1 MKTKSIFIIAILIS
15 EFIFA
20 QGPPVPE
27 GRRENVEAVKIAYIT
42 RELNL
47 TPQEAQIFWPVYNQF
62 QNEMDALRKDK
73 RDDKREMKKGLEQ
86 RTEPE
91 IAKMVDEVIINEQ
104 RELDVKKKY
113 HAEFKKVLPIRKV
126 AQLYRAEQ
134 EFKREVLKRM
144 REEGRP
150 KQPMQPKN

>member
-1 MKTKSIFIIAILIS
+1 MKTQFIALLFTATIFQTV
-15 EFIFA
+15 A
-20 QGPPVPE
+20 QPPVPE
-27 GRRENVEAVKIAYIT
+27 GRRENVEAVKIAFIT

-47 TPQEAQIFWPVYNQF
+47 SPEEAQKFWPVYNQF

-73 RDDKREMKKGLEQ
+73 RDDKREIKRGLEQ
-86 RTEPE
+86 MTDEE
-91 IAKMVDEVIINEQ
+91 IAKSVDEVIINEQ

-113 HAEFKKVLPIRKV
+113 HAEFKKVLSIRKV

-134 EFKREVLKRM
+134 EFKKEVLRRM

-150 KQPMQPKN
+150 KQPMQPRN